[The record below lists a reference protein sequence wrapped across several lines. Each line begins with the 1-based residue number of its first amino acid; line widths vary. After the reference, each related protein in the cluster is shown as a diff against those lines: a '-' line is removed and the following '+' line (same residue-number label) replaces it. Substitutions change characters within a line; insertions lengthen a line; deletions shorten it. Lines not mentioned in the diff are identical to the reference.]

1 MMLAKEVNRLG
12 FLIDG
17 AAHDTSSG
25 RYFDIYNPSTSEVI
39 AQVPD
44 CTEAEV
50 DAAVTSAPMKRVR
63 REKIDTWDGMLGR

>member
-17 AAHDTSSG
+17 AARDTSSG
-25 RYFDIYNPSTSEVI
+25 RYFDIYNPSTGEVI

-44 CTEAEV
+44 CSEAEV
-50 DAAVTSAPMKRVR
+50 DAAVASAPMKRVR